1 MDLKKLEV
9 EAIAEEQNDYDDRTA
24 NQSAA
29 VRSSDLSDREKRIV
43 AKFVGMFELA
53 LLARNFD
60 RAALHVSL
68 CRAEMGSP
76 DDILGEGVDEI
87 TGLRTGQCGVLR
99 SHGIHSLRQLAEY
112 SKREL
117 SELKNVGRVIVAT
130 LAEYMRSIGHPLR
143 K

>member
-1 MDLKKLEV
+1 MDLKKLEA
-9 EAIAEEQNDYDDRTA
+9 EAIAEEQSDYDDRTA
-24 NQSAA
+24 NQSAS

-53 LLARNFD
+53 LLSRNFD
-60 RAALHVSL
+60 RAASHAAL
-68 CRAEMGSP
+68 CRAEMESP
-76 DDILGEGVDEI
+76 ADILGEGVDEI
-87 TGLRTGQCGVLR
+87 AGLRTGQCGILR

-112 SKREL
+112 SKRDL
-117 SELKNVGRVIVAT
+117 SQLKNVGRVTITT

>member
-53 LLARNFD
+53 LLSRNFD
-60 RAALHVSL
+60 RAALHVTL
-68 CRAEMGSP
+68 CRAEMSCP
-76 DDILGEGVDEI
+76 DILGEGVDEI
-87 TGLRTGQCGVLR
+87 TGLRSSQCGVLR

-112 SKREL
+112 SKRDL
-117 SELKNVGRVIVAT
+117 SQLKNVGRVTVAT